1 MGVIAQKVEKVF
13 PEAVSKDEK
22 DVRSVAYSML
32 IAPTIEAIKEI
43 NKSVDMILI
52 LLILLK
58 LF

>member
-13 PEAVSKDEK
+13 PEAVLKDEK
-22 DVRSVAYSML
+22 GVRSVAYSML

-52 LLILLK
+52 PLILLK